1 MNSGARDTGS
11 SDTGSRAYSDHVTA
25 HEARVRTRPRVRVA
39 LALAPL
45 LLLVAGCG
53 YRFTAPGGP
62 LPQGIRAAQ
71 VPMMGNVTPEPSA
84 ETFFTQAL
92 REQLQ
97 RAGTLGG
104 DAADARIEG
113 TLLAVSSAPM
123 VTSPTG
129 RGPTYRLTAV
139 VQLKLLRNGA
149 VLADIQ
155 VAGDEDV
162 QPAFTGAP
170 GAGADVL
177 LTEANRQA
185 GLRRLADSMMREGY
199 ERLCSGW

>member
-1 MNSGARDTGS
+1 MKQGAQTRTS
-11 SDTGSRAYSDHVTA
+11 SLAAGWKHRLSSTFRRSLVLGTHV
-25 HEARVRTRPRVRVA
+25 
-39 LALAPL
+39 
-45 LLLVAGCG
+45 LVLQACG

-62 LPQGIRAAQ
+62 LPQGVKAAA
-71 VPMMGNVTPEPSA
+71 VPMMSNVTPEPSA
-84 ETFFTQAL
+84 ETLFTQAL

-104 DAADARIEG
+104 DTADARIEG
-113 TLLAVSSAPM
+113 TLLSVSSGPM

-129 RGPTYRLTAV
+129 RGPTYRLTALIN
-139 VQLKLLRNGA
+139 LKLIRNGA

-162 QPAFTGAP
+162 QPGVNLPQGVPPPP
-170 GAGADVL
+170 GTTSDVL

>member
-1 MNSGARDTGS
+1 VSELLRRVDEGALRRTTRRFEKQVCGCE
-11 SDTGSRAYSDHVTA
+11 VTA
-25 HEARVRTRPRVRVA
+25 GRSRLVPST
-39 LALAPL
+39 LAGLFFL
-45 LLLVAGCG
+45 LCACG

-113 TLLAVSSAPM
+113 TLLAVTSAPM

-129 RGPTYRLTAV
+129 RGPTYRLAAV
-139 VQLKLLRNGA
+139 VQLKLVRSGT

-162 QPAFTGAP
+162 QPALKGTAP
-170 GAGADVL
+170 DVL

-185 GLRRLADSMMREGY
+185 GLRRLADTMMREGY

>member
-1 MNSGARDTGS
+1 M
-11 SDTGSRAYSDHVTA
+11 
-25 HEARVRTRPRVRVA
+25 RPFA
-39 LALAPL
+39 LALL
-45 LLLVAGCG
+45 LFAGCG

-71 VPMMGNVTPEPSA
+71 VPMMNNVTPEPSA

-113 TLLAVSSAPM
+113 TLLAVTSAPM

-139 VQLKLLRNGA
+139 VQLKLVRSGS

-162 QPAFTGAP
+162 QPAFSGARGAPPAP
-170 GAGADVL
+170 GATPDVL

-185 GLRRLADSMMREGY
+185 GLRRLADTLMREGY
-199 ERLCSGW
+199 ERLCTGW